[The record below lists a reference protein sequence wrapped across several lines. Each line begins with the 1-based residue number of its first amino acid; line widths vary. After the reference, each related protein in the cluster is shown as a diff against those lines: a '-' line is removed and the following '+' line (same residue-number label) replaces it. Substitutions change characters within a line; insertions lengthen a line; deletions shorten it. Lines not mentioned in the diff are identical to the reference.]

1 MKKTQ
6 SIKENRQFRALYARG
21 KTSARKTLAVYSR
34 KSRSKAVNH
43 LGITVSVKLGGAVVR
58 NRAKRRIREAY
69 RLHEG
74 RFREGF
80 DLVIVARHAIVDAPF
95 GRICDDL
102 LAICAEQGLLK
113 ESAS

>member
-1 MKKTQ
+1 VKKTQ

-34 KSRSKAVNH
+34 KNRSRTVNQ

-69 RLHEG
+69 RLNEHL
-74 RFREGF
+74 FREGL
-80 DLVIVARHAIVDAPF
+80 DIVVVARHAIVNAPF

-102 LAICAEQGLLK
+102 LAICAEQGLLQ
-113 ESAS
+113 ETQP